1 MYKSVNFPGW
11 EVVRKIGE
19 GSFDGVYEI
28 QRKLPDGRVETA
40 ALKKMSIPRDQ
51 EEVYVLQSQSFS
63 GEQIT
68 AYFKKQMEELV
79 REYLFMQK
87 LSGCP
92 NVVSC
97 QDVRYSPHEDGIG
110 WDIYIRME
118 LLTPLKKY
126 VTGQYSEYQVL
137 RLGLDMCRALAACEK
152 QNIIHRDIKPQNIL
166 VSENRTYKL
175 ADFGIAKVS
184 EKTESGTMAGT
195 NGYIAPEVANRQK
208 YGKEVDIYSLG
219 MVLYWLMNDNTLPFL
234 PLPPQ
239 IPTAEQRDLAAQQ
252 RLDGVPL
259 PPPVNGSA
267 ALKSV
272 VCKACAFDPAA
283 RYRSAVEFGS
293 ALLKLYW
300 QQKPVDSD
308 DILQEIGLT
317 RDMLNGEPGTILNKT
332 YKKTEVHAPAEPAE
346 TEAPPVKKEKRLV
359 PVIAGVIAA
368 VLCAGAGF
376 LYMKKQPL
384 PQPEPVQT
392 ETAAVTQ
399 AETQPPTTVPET
411 EPPIWEYTVGA
422 AGVTFTR
429 WLDASAAEAVI
440 PDTLEDVPVTEI
452 GANAFAGCTGLTS
465 VQFPESV
472 EKIGDQAFAGCENL
486 SGVLFPDNLVQIG
499 AAAFQ
504 DCKALTEI
512 DIPEGMQSVGDGAFS
527 GSGLLSATVPA
538 KFQSSADSFLPEG
551 CEITWFAFEK
561 PEISGEPG
569 DTFFFGRYE
578 QDGDL
583 SNGEEPIEW
592 LILEKND
599 NQYLV
604 ISKYGLDSQKYHD
617 QWEVVTWETCRLR
630 VWLNQTFYGA
640 AFNPAEQDMIMTSDV
655 CSESPTHSYPSRTVQ
670 DKIFLLDCRE
680 SYRYFKSEKART
692 CIATQYAIDQGS
704 TVQYGGTCWWWLR
717 EGYFVDLASIPN
729 LQRANF
735 TDSGGTVR
743 PVMWIDAG

>member
-1 MYKSVNFPGW
+1 MDQY
-11 EVVRKIGE
+11 IGKML
-19 GSFDGVYEI
+19 DNRYEI
-28 QRKLPDGRVETA
+28 LERIGTGGMAIVYKAKCHRLNRLVA
-40 ALKKMSIPRDQ
+40 IKILKSDLAQ
-51 EEVYVLQSQSFS
+51 NEEFRRRFNAESQAVAQLSHPNIVSVYDVSR
-63 GEQIT
+63 GGD
-68 AYFKKQMEELV
+68 MEYIVMELI
-79 REYLFMQK
+79 
-87 LSGCP
+87 
-92 NVVSC
+92 
-97 QDVRYSPHEDGIG
+97 DGITLKQ
-110 WDIYIRME
+110 YME
-118 LLTPLKKY
+118 KR
-126 VTGQYSEYQVL
+126 GQLNWRESLHFITQIM
-137 RLGLDMCRALAACEK
+137 RGLSHAHSRG
-152 QNIIHRDIKPQNIL
+152 IIHRDIKPQNIL

-259 PPPVNGSA
+259 PPPINGSA

-293 ALLKLYW
+293 ALLKLYR

-317 RDMLNGEPGTILNKT
+317 RDML
-332 YKKTEVHAPAEPAE
+332 
-346 TEAPPVKKEKRLV
+346 
-359 PVIAGVIAA
+359 
-368 VLCAGAGF
+368 
-376 LYMKKQPL
+376 
-384 PQPEPVQT
+384 
-392 ETAAVTQ
+392 
-399 AETQPPTTVPET
+399 
-411 EPPIWEYTVGA
+411 
-422 AGVTFTR
+422 
-429 WLDASAAEAVI
+429 
-440 PDTLEDVPVTEI
+440 
-452 GANAFAGCTGLTS
+452 
-465 VQFPESV
+465 
-472 EKIGDQAFAGCENL
+472 
-486 SGVLFPDNLVQIG
+486 
-499 AAAFQ
+499 
-504 DCKALTEI
+504 
-512 DIPEGMQSVGDGAFS
+512 
-527 GSGLLSATVPA
+527 
-538 KFQSSADSFLPEG
+538 
-551 CEITWFAFEK
+551 
-561 PEISGEPG
+561 
-569 DTFFFGRYE
+569 
-578 QDGDL
+578 
-583 SNGEEPIEW
+583 NGEEPIEW

-630 VWLNQTFYGA
+630 VWLNQTFYSA

-655 CSESPTHSYPSRTVQ
+655 YSESPTHSYPSRTVQ
-670 DKIFLLDCRE
+670 DKVFLLDCRE

-743 PVMWIDAG
+743 PVMWVDAG